1 MSHHVAP
8 TMVARSPLHHASD
21 QKNEETQ
28 KETITLR
35 TRGGDQVMDVL
46 VLSKRGDR
54 IQIMLQEGAHS
65 VFCELKPTP
74 DASAYAGT
82 SLGREIVYERS
93 RKDVEA
99 DIAGR
104 VERKSDAPSW

>member
-1 MSHHVAP
+1 
-8 TMVARSPLHHASD
+8 MVARSPLHPASD
-21 QKNEETQ
+21 LKDEETQ

-35 TRGGDQVMDVL
+35 TRGGHQVVDVL
-46 VLSKRGDR
+46 VLSKRADR

-65 VFCELKPTP
+65 VFCELKPTA

-99 DIAGR
+99 DIADHAPR
-104 VERKSDAPSW
+104 ESDAPSW